1 MPYLGP
7 LVSIGWSGLKTSIN
21 PKWAAVKDQRLPK
34 NTTTARSMLSIHEFA
49 RRKITYK
56 REASGDTWQKPMDTM
71 ALGSGDCEDI
81 CLVERALLLNA
92 GYKDE
97 DIELMIVR
105 DLVTRED
112 HALLWVNHHYLDN
125 RTPQVLHVSQF
136 KDYLPVS
143 GHRAGQSYLYG
154 RIV

>member
-1 MPYLGP
+1 MPTGP
-7 LVSIGWSGLKTSIN
+7 LVSIGWGAIKAPLN
-21 PKWAAVKDQRLPK
+21 PKWAAVKDARLPK
-34 NTTTARSMLSIHEFA
+34 STTTARSMLSVHTFVRGAI
-49 RRKITYK
+49 RYK
-56 REASGDTWQKPMDTM
+56 REVGDNWQKPADTL
-71 ALGSGDCEDI
+71 ALGTGDCEDI

-112 HALLWVNHHYLDN
+112 HALLWVNQHYLDN

-154 RIV
+154 RTV